1 MVAIK
6 GGAGDGVGA
15 PAGDGAGMVVG
26 DGVGD
31 PAGRGVG
38 ALAGVDGSNTW
49 EAGGE
54 GSGDLGRVVD
64 PAVGPAD

>member
-15 PAGDGAGMVVG
+15 LAGGRAGMVVR
-26 DGVGD
+26 DGAGD

-38 ALAGVDGSNTW
+38 ALVGVDGSNTW
-49 EAGGE
+49 EAGAE
-54 GSGDLGRVVD
+54 GCGDLGRVVG

>member
-1 MVAIK
+1 MVTIK

-31 PAGRGVG
+31 PAG
-38 ALAGVDGSNTW
+38 
-49 EAGGE
+49 
-54 GSGDLGRVVD
+54 
-64 PAVGPAD
+64 